1 MKSLKQ
7 YVEEY
12 SIEKGYSL
20 ENESLYETFVE
31 CLSECVVQ
39 EDTVDERRW
48 YDVRSI
54 VHKVTIEGYERFFQA
69 YDYHITGD
77 NCASDMD
84 LDMPTL
90 DEVEEVFPEEI
101 TTTLYR

>member
-7 YVEEY
+7 YVGEY

-20 ENESLYETFVE
+20 EEEFLYETFIE
-31 CLSECVVQ
+31 CLSEGVVQ
-39 EDTVDERRW
+39 EETVDERRW
-48 YDVRSI
+48 YKVRYV
-54 VHKVTIEGYERFFQA
+54 VHKVTIEGQERFFQT

-77 NCASDMD
+77 NCARDMG

-90 DEVEEVFPEEI
+90 DSVVEVFPEEI
-101 TTTLYR
+101 TTTIYR